1 MPYHQTATKPRASG
15 LSCQCSTTR
24 QPPACTICNAQ
35 VVLNATVT
43 HLATA
48 GFSTFPCFANN
59 RQQTAFLQ
67 HYLLQECSKD
77 KFVQASCE
85 YLEPLCFVLG
95 MSLYLVLGSVDL
107 VDSDVPVGLDAW
119 WIKHPQEKPVV

>member
-1 MPYHQTATKPRASG
+1 M
-15 LSCQCSTTR
+15 
-24 QPPACTICNAQ
+24 
-35 VVLNATVT
+35 VLNASVT

-48 GFSTFPCFANN
+48 GFSTFPGFANN
-59 RQQTAFLQ
+59 RQQTAFLE
-67 HYLLQECSKD
+67 HYGSKD

-119 WIKHPQEKPVV
+119 RIKHPQEKPVV